1 MVPAVCNRVV
11 VVQEP
16 MIRVTSAQSLT
27 LEAKGSDTSL
37 RLAFMVTNGNYPLM
51 YYFLRFFKLR
61 TAHRVSGT
69 LYVSAYTFDDSV
81 RAFACIRVGVQ
92 AIAPIREVDFQ
103 GNISGFGPDQGC
115 IPITE
120 GNAPLNREYVKLKFI
135 FFKYVW
141 ENWNNETL
149 SVKDYLEGLYDDLVE
164 LDKAVPNANPV
175 FMEQRRVRDA
185 RGARANRRGTVQ
197 VRVYNPSVTP
207 TDLSSA
213 SLSLPVLLDDDTP
226 FDDSVFVNGDVGTPA
241 PAPSSG
247 FGQMMD

>member
-1 MVPAVCNRVV
+1 MVTAVCDRVV

-27 LEAKGSDTSL
+27 LEAKGTDTSL

-51 YYFLRFFKLR
+51 YYFLR
-61 TAHRVSGT
+61 T
-69 LYVSAYTFDDSV
+69 LNVSAYTFDDSV
-81 RAFACIRVGVQ
+81 RAFASIRVGVQ

-120 GNAPLNREYVKLKFI
+120 ENAPLNREYVKLKFI
-135 FFKYVW
+135 IFKYVW

-149 SVKDYLEGLYDDLVE
+149 VRKRESLKESFTDYLEGLYDDLVE

-175 FMEQRRVRDA
+175 FVEQRRVRDA

-197 VRVYNPSVTP
+197 VRVYNPSVAP

-213 SLSLPVLLDDDTP
+213 SLSLPVLLDDNTP

-247 FGQMMD
+247 FGQMME